1 MILNVRNICTCET
14 RGIPFL
20 MFNFIVHCR
29 VLIFAGRN
37 LCTYSNCLYPFIRV
51 YVFRVSRERLHAKLI
66 VAVAISVLGDASART
81 FQT

>member
-1 MILNVRNICTCET
+1 
-14 RGIPFL
+14 
-20 MFNFIVHCR
+20 MFDFIVHCR
-29 VLIFAGRN
+29 FLIFAGRN
-37 LCTYSNCLYPFIRV
+37 LCTYIIYPFIRV